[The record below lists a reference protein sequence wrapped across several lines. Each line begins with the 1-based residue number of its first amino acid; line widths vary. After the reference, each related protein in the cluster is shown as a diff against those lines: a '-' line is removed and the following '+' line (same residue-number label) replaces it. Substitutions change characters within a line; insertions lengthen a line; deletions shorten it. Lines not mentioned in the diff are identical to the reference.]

1 MENLEFP
8 RVLLKGVT
16 ALFYVRGC
24 TDLPRLASYVF
35 MYSLVMNCETRA
47 VFPTPESP
55 SKITLYFEI
64 VSSMSLSVLA
74 SCPLQ
79 QEPSNGDF
87 SPETLLFLE
96 AEEKKNI
103 ENCDDQNKIFEIL
116 IQSVSVIN
124 NIIKM
129 AKKIIF

>member
-1 MENLEFP
+1 MENLKSLCFS
-8 RVLLKGVT
+8 LKDVT

-24 TDLPRLASYVF
+24 IDLPRLASYVF
-35 MYSLVMNCETRA
+35 MYSLVMNCETKA

-55 SKITLYFEI
+55 SKITLYFEM

-87 SPETLLFLE
+87 SPDTLLFLK
-96 AEEKKNI
+96 AEGKRY
-103 ENCDDQNKIFEIL
+103 
-116 IQSVSVIN
+116 
-124 NIIKM
+124 
-129 AKKIIF
+129 